1 MSSRSRVPPDA
12 AVTPARRAAVALAR
26 REWMVYLS
34 AVLFVLGMAGLGL
47 VVTLYE
53 LDQDRLHQAAV
64 AAFSERMP
72 AMPVSNFHHVDNSKY
87 LREAAGCIFVLALAA
102 IVRYRAPRKIR
113 VAERVRVVEKWM
125 QRPPGGN
132 ADRLSRLSQSVAS
145 RRRASNRSRSFPI
158 VCRPWS
164 GATASP
170 TRRGWP
176 DRTTARRAKA
186 GIAPLRCR
194 PGCPGALSV

>member
-1 MSSRSRVPPDA
+1 
-12 AVTPARRAAVALAR
+12 
-26 REWMVYLS
+26 MVNLS

-64 AAFSERMP
+64 AAFSERVP

-125 QRPPGGN
+125 QTPARRQRGSAEQVVAKRREQAARVKPQPELS
-132 ADRLSRLSQSVAS
+132 DRLSAVVWGDRVAHKE
-145 RRRASNRSRSFPI
+145 RM
-158 VCRPWS
+158 
-164 GATASP
+164 
-170 TRRGWP
+170 
-176 DRTTARRAKA
+176 A
-186 GIAPLRCR
+186 G
-194 PGCPGALSV
+194 